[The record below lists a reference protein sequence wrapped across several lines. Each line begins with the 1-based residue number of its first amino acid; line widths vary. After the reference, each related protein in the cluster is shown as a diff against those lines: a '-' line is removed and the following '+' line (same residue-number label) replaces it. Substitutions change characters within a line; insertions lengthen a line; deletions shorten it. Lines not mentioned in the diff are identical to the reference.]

1 MLGAQSG
8 TATAQAAGESAVAA
22 PLASRYRRREPERT
36 LLYATVCAHWK
47 TFLADVEERGEAGAS
62 LPRFVV
68 GEFERYLACG
78 ILAHGFARVRCTACG
93 DELLVALS
101 CKGRGFCP
109 SCTARRMHD
118 TAAHLVDRVIPRVP
132 VRQWVLSLPRWARF
146 LLARDPLLITR
157 TLDIALRAIFA
168 HQRRLARR
176 AGALAPRTGAIT
188 FVQRFGGALNLNV
201 NFHCIIPDGVFVR
214 ENGTVRFVALAPP
227 SDHDV
232 TAVLRPI
239 VARLE
244 RLLRPR
250 LAAAA
255 ADARPLDP
263 LGTAQSEA
271 MHSIGTAAP
280 DTGRLKKR
288 AAYLNGF
295 SLHAAVH
302 LHANDREGLAHL
314 CGYGARPPF
323 SQERLSALPDGR
335 LSYRLKRPLG
345 DGRQVLLLQPTE
357 LLRRLATLVPPPRA
371 HLVRYHG
378 VFAPASRW
386 RSQVI
391 PPLPVVTLSANEP
404 PCPLAPAQS
413 EAPAATAT
421 NAPAFDQATAEARRT
436 ADPSRIPWAELLMR
450 VFREDVLA
458 CPCGGRRVVL
468 AYLTQP
474 GPVKAILDHL
484 GLPSTGPPLIPAR
497 FIAGSAEAIWQDDV
511 PVLQQS
517 LR

>member
-1 MLGAQSG
+1 MLGAQNG
-8 TATAQAAGESAVAA
+8 TATAQAAGVSTVAA
-22 PLASRYRRREPERT
+22 PLGSCYRRREPERT
-36 LLYATVCAHWK
+36 LLHTTVRAHWK
-47 TFLADVEERGEAGAS
+47 TFLAEVEERGEESAS

-109 SCTARRMHD
+109 SCTTRRMHD
-118 TAAHLVDRVIPRVP
+118 TAAHLVDRVIPQVP

-146 LLARDPLLITR
+146 LLARDPQLITR

-168 HQRRLARR
+168 HQRLRARR
-176 AGALAPRTGAIT
+176 AGALAPRVGAVT

-201 NFHCIIPDGVFVR
+201 HFHCAIPDGVFVR
-214 ENGTVRFVALAPP
+214 ENGRMRFVELAPP
-227 SDHDV
+227 SDDV
-232 TAVLRPI
+232 MAVLRRA

-250 LAAAA
+250 LVAAQ
-255 ADARPLDP
+255 ADARPMDA
-263 LGTAQSEA
+263 LGAAQAEA
-271 MHSIGTAAP
+271 MHVMGTSPP
-280 DTGRLKKR
+280 DTGRAKKR
-288 AAYLNGF
+288 AAYLQGF

-323 SQERLSALPDGR
+323 SQERLSELPDGR
-335 LSYRLKRPLG
+335 LAYRLKRPLG
-345 DGRQVLLLQPTE
+345 DGRQTLLLQPTE

-378 VFAPASRW
+378 VFAPASSW

-391 PPLPVVTLSANEP
+391 PLLPDSTPSAS
-404 PCPLAPAQS
+404 PARPSRCMGS
-413 EAPAATAT
+413 EDPAPAATEV
-421 NAPAFDQATAEARRT
+421 PPPQALAEVRRP

-458 CPCGGRRVVL
+458 CPCGGRRVVP

-484 GLPSTGPPLIPAR
+484 GLPSTGPPIALAR
-497 FIAGSAEAIWQDDV
+497 FTAGPAEATWQDDV